1 MSSIRPLIPLLIAAG
16 ILLGGNGLQGTLI
29 ALRGAQE
36 GFSASDI
43 GLMGTF
49 YFAGFL
55 LGCLAVTRILK
66 AVGHVRTFAALAAI
80 ASVGTLLLVLVID
93 PVMWC
98 AVRFAGGFC
107 FAGLFTVMEA
117 WLNSGVGNKDR
128 ARMLAIYRMVDI
140 GSVTGAQFLIPIF
153 GAGGFAIFAVMSMMI
168 TFSLVPVS
176 LGDRSNPAP
185 PEDVKLDLPR
195 VWRISPLG
203 SIGCIAVGVTNSAF
217 RTLSPVYA
225 EEIGMSVADV
235 VTFVSVGIFGGALI
249 QYPLGYLSDRRD
261 RRSVLLATTCCA
273 MLAALALAFVARA
286 DPFLNFIIVFI
297 FGSFAMPLYSLS
309 AAHANDRAG
318 KGEFVL
324 INAALMLFYSFG
336 AIGGPIAASA
346 VMQHFGPS
354 ALFVFNA
361 VVYAVLIIVIL
372 YRMQVRS
379 SVPAGSRS
387 RFTALLRTSTLF
399 ARLARRGLE
408 RFSVSRKRRTALSLC
423 FYAIPD
429 GKLFVTFPGIALT
442 AA

>member
-128 ARMLAIYRMVDI
+128 ARVLAIYRMVDI

-203 SIGCIAVGVTNSAF
+203 SIGCIAVGLTNSAF

-261 RRSVLLATTCCA
+261 RRSVLLTTTCCA

-379 SVPAGSRS
+379 GVPAGSRS

-399 ARLARRGLE
+399 ARLARRGGD
-408 RFSVSRKRRTALSLC
+408 SDKQ
-423 FYAIPD
+423 D
-429 GKLFVTFPGIALT
+429 
-442 AA
+442 

>member
-29 ALRGAQE
+29 ALRGARE

-66 AVGHVRTFAALAAI
+66 AVGHVRAFAALAAI
-80 ASVGTLLLVLVID
+80 ASVGTLLLVLVIN

-117 WLNSGVGNKDR
+117 WLNSGVTNKDR
-128 ARMLAIYRMVDI
+128 ARVLAIYRMVDI

-261 RRSVLLATTCCA
+261 RRTVLLATTCCA

-286 DPFLNFIIVFI
+286 DPFLNFVIVFI

-361 VVYAVLIIVIL
+361 CVYAVLIVVIL

-379 SVPAGSRS
+379 GVPAGSRS

-399 ARLARRGLE
+399 ARLARRSGDSD
-408 RFSVSRKRRTALSLC
+408 RQ
-423 FYAIPD
+423 
-429 GKLFVTFPGIALT
+429 G
-442 AA
+442 

>member
-128 ARMLAIYRMVDI
+128 ARVLAIYRMVDI

-203 SIGCIAVGVTNSAF
+203 SIGCIAVGLTNSAF

-225 EEIGMSVADV
+225 EEMACRLPMS
-235 VTFVSVGIFGGALI
+235 
-249 QYPLGYLSDRRD
+249 
-261 RRSVLLATTCCA
+261 
-273 MLAALALAFVARA
+273 
-286 DPFLNFIIVFI
+286 
-297 FGSFAMPLYSLS
+297 
-309 AAHANDRAG
+309 
-318 KGEFVL
+318 
-324 INAALMLFYSFG
+324 
-336 AIGGPIAASA
+336 
-346 VMQHFGPS
+346 
-354 ALFVFNA
+354 
-361 VVYAVLIIVIL
+361 
-372 YRMQVRS
+372 
-379 SVPAGSRS
+379 
-387 RFTALLRTSTLF
+387 
-399 ARLARRGLE
+399 
-408 RFSVSRKRRTALSLC
+408 
-423 FYAIPD
+423 
-429 GKLFVTFPGIALT
+429 
-442 AA
+442 

>member
-1 MSSIRPLIPLLIAAG
+1 
-16 ILLGGNGLQGTLI
+16 
-29 ALRGAQE
+29 
-36 GFSASDI
+36 
-43 GLMGTF
+43 
-49 YFAGFL
+49 
-55 LGCLAVTRILK
+55 
-66 AVGHVRTFAALAAI
+66 
-80 ASVGTLLLVLVID
+80 
-93 PVMWC
+93 
-98 AVRFAGGFC
+98 
-107 FAGLFTVMEA
+107 
-117 WLNSGVGNKDR
+117 
-128 ARMLAIYRMVDI
+128 
-140 GSVTGAQFLIPIF
+140 
-153 GAGGFAIFAVMSMMI
+153 
-168 TFSLVPVS
+168 
-176 LGDRSNPAP
+176 
-185 PEDVKLDLPR
+185 
-195 VWRISPLG
+195 
-203 SIGCIAVGVTNSAF
+203 
-217 RTLSPVYA
+217 
-225 EEIGMSVADV
+225 
-235 VTFVSVGIFGGALI
+235 TFVSVGIFGGALI

-399 ARLARRGLE
+399 ARLARRGGD
-408 RFSVSRKRRTALSLC
+408 SDKQ
-423 FYAIPD
+423 D
-429 GKLFVTFPGIALT
+429 
-442 AA
+442 

>member
-29 ALRGAQE
+29 ALRGARE

-66 AVGHVRTFAALAAI
+66 AVGHVRAFAALAAI
-80 ASVGTLLLVLVID
+80 ASVGTLLLVLVIN

-117 WLNSGVGNKDR
+117 WLNSGVTNRDR
-128 ARMLAIYRMVDI
+128 ARVLAIYRMVDI
-140 GSVTGAQFLIPIF
+140 GSVTGAQFLIPVF

-261 RRSVLLATTCCA
+261 RRTVLLTTTFCA

-286 DPFLNFIIVFI
+286 DPFLNFVIVFI

-309 AAHANDRAG
+309 AAHANDRAD

-361 VVYAVLIIVIL
+361 SVYAVLIIVIL

-379 SVPAGSRS
+379 GVPAGSRS

-399 ARLARRGLE
+399 ARLARRSGD
-408 RFSVSRKRRTALSLC
+408 SDKQ
-423 FYAIPD
+423 D
-429 GKLFVTFPGIALT
+429 
-442 AA
+442 

>member
-29 ALRGAQE
+29 ALRGARE

-66 AVGHVRTFAALAAI
+66 AVGHVRAFAALAAI
-80 ASVGTLLLVLVID
+80 ASVGTLLLVLVIN

-117 WLNSGVGNKDR
+117 WLNSGVTNKDR
-128 ARMLAIYRMVDI
+128 ARVLAIYRMVDI

-261 RRSVLLATTCCA
+261 RRTVLLATTCCA

-286 DPFLNFIIVFI
+286 DPFLNFVIVFI

-361 VVYAVLIIVIL
+361 CVYAVLIVVIL

-379 SVPAGSRS
+379 GVPAGSRS

-399 ARLARRGLE
+399 ARLARRSGD
-408 RFSVSRKRRTALSLC
+408 
-423 FYAIPD
+423 PD
-429 GKLFVTFPGIALT
+429 RQG
-442 AA
+442 

>member
-399 ARLARRGLE
+399 ARLARRGGD
-408 RFSVSRKRRTALSLC
+408 SDKQ
-423 FYAIPD
+423 D
-429 GKLFVTFPGIALT
+429 
-442 AA
+442 

>member
-379 SVPAGSRS
+379 SVP
-387 RFTALLRTSTLF
+387 
-399 ARLARRGLE
+399 
-408 RFSVSRKRRTALSLC
+408 
-423 FYAIPD
+423 
-429 GKLFVTFPGIALT
+429 
-442 AA
+442 